1 MWSIF
6 VTLAVMKIFWRE
18 FLGIC
23 FPAFSAEGPSKLDFF
38 NTFWKTLKIH
48 GDFWKYF
55 SSTFGVWV
63 FKNGLTLNFRKELF
77 FWIWEYQKSGKYFLF
92 FRLYKKTKIF
102 LKDILRLFDI
112 QEINFAEPSELK
124 PLELIKI
131 LKKTLQFLKNFGNI
145 FFLNFWKYF
154 IFFKPLSKIGIGI
167 GPWMW
172 RDPFFELS

>member
-23 FPAFSAEGPSKLDFF
+23 FVAYSAEGPLKFDF
-38 NTFWKTLKIH
+38 
-48 GDFWKYF
+48 
-55 SSTFGVWV
+55 
-63 FKNGLTLNFRKELF
+63 LTLFERLWKFMEIFENIFPVPLGFEFLKMGLHCIFGKNFF

-112 QEINFAEPSELK
+112 QEINFAEPSELR
-124 PLELIKI
+124 PIELIKI

-145 FFLNFWKYF
+145 FF
-154 IFFKPLSKIGIGI
+154 
-167 GPWMW
+167 
-172 RDPFFELS
+172 